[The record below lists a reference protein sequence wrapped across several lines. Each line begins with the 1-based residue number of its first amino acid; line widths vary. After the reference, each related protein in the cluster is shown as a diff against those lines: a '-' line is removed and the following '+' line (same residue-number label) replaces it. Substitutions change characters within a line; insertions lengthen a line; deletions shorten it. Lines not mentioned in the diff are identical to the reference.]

1 MDEPPQS
8 GHDQQDKPLAD
19 DVAEQ
24 LFDQLLASDSP
35 VPGNDTSPPP
45 LDKYDRLVSHN
56 EQMAAETG
64 SRTTVDSWKFHVDPD
79 VQQQLRTAGLRT
91 DSVVF
96 WIRPRSISLRDTKF
110 QQSSQNVKQFIKF
123 VSNRVSTAIEQTNV
137 MDTGRLLLLTEDGTI
152 FLVGQFALAVRVF
165 TWSLNDFR
173 IVVRMHECELNV
185 ELFHAEKT
193 ADVEQ
198 ISIGIDFSTPPN
210 IPFGGS
216 FGSLL
221 GEWFVLRKHANNRK
235 LLSTPLCLSAS
246 HTQRGHFLYPFQ
258 SSIAVWISASETG
271 LRVFSDDVDE
281 LFDFDRVV
289 SWREVQCG
297 IEAYFWSEE
306 GIRRVGITT
315 NGTVP
320 LPTVTELPRL
330 LKPKSTDAAQKAA
343 TSKSATSPEHGSD
356 TNEFEPP
363 RHESLSELLK
373 CFIEHCSELRSQGD
387 LLVADWITTSLLD
400 DQTLSVGMT
409 IVNDVGHVWVGDGA
423 FRSRPNDAGGIWYEF
438 PDGRYLQTK
447 HGCFRLDIS
456 SDAFDLWSDMCQL
469 TENRVRIV
477 ESCCS
482 LATIQSSTND
492 PAVPVTLRVNE
503 SGQVSLSR
511 SVGDDEMLS
520 LQSVSATSSLWAASY
535 GQLHVDSRDDGEVRL
550 LTASR
555 QAISSLWKI
564 REQQTLR
571 ASTCGVKLGQ
581 LYEEFS
587 KRRMEKFLVGV
598 FGSLVVTHEQLQSGG
613 TIQEFQQELDLAPA
627 GPLSEELNARLVQK
641 LSILEISRQQIGRW
655 FDRCSLYLPH
665 FWASLEQD
673 WLLATFGDQLTDKL
687 QRDREALRVRNTI
700 RSELRQLQA
709 SVGRPLQ
716 ELGQNL
722 NAVSFAFPEEIRC
735 AALASVRNA
744 AGVAEKGAMMTVFGG
759 MGAQLLL
766 GAGRASVGD
775 PIGIAILGAMG
786 LSLFG
791 RHLQKSA
798 QSKEQQ
804 IRLRAYGIQA
814 LQWWQVIQES
824 GVVMA
829 FECRQTLEQL
839 NRMSFDRDKNLLE
852 KIPRE
857 QLPVVQKRMVAT
869 MQDWLTADMQSQF
882 DEVLPGTGMF
892 GHHLVQQI
900 AASTDAEARLLIK
913 RFGSEVSV
921 STNKE

>member
-1 MDEPPQS
+1 MARPPQS
-8 GHDQQDKPLAD
+8 GQDQQHTVLAN
-19 DVAEQ
+19 DVAHHS
-24 LFDQLLASDSP
+24 LGADSP
-35 VPGNDTSPPP
+35 VRENDALPQSIDEHHG
-45 LDKYDRLVSHN
+45 LMSRD

-64 SRTTVDSWKFHVDPD
+64 SRTSVDSWQFHVPPD
-79 VQQQLRTAGLRT
+79 VQQQLRAAGLRT

-110 QQSSQNVKQFIKF
+110 QQSSQNVKQFVKF
-123 VSNRVSTAIEQTNV
+123 VSNRVSTAIERTNV

-152 FLVGQFALAVRVF
+152 CLVGQFALAVRVF
-165 TWSLNDFR
+165 NWSLNDFR
-173 IVVRMHECELNV
+173 IVVRMHDCELNV

-221 GEWFVLRKHANNRK
+221 GEWFALRKHPDNRK
-235 LLSTPLCLSAS
+235 LLPVPLCFSAS
-246 HTQRGHFLYPFQ
+246 QPRRGHFLYPVRP
-258 SSIAVWISASETG
+258 SIAAWVSVSKTG
-271 LRVFSDDVDE
+271 FRLFNDDVDE
-281 LFDFDRVV
+281 LFDFDRVI
-289 SWREVQCG
+289 SWREVRSG

-306 GIRRVGITT
+306 GIRRIGITT

-320 LPTVTELPRL
+320 LPAATELPRL
-330 LKPKSTDAAQKAA
+330 LKSQSPDNAQKADMFE
-343 TSKSATSPEHGSD
+343 SGVSPEHASD
-356 TNEFEPP
+356 TNEIGQPG
-363 RHESLSELLK
+363 HESLSDLK
-373 CFIEHCSELRSQGD
+373 QCFIEHCSEQRNQND
-387 LLVADWITTSLLD
+387 LLVAEWIATSLFD

-409 IVNDVGHVWVGDGA
+409 FVDGAGHAWVGDGP
-423 FRSRPNDAGGIWYEF
+423 FNSRLNDAGGIWYEF

-456 SDAFDLWSDMCQL
+456 SDATELWSDMCQL
-469 TENRVRIV
+469 TEGHVRIV
-477 ESCCS
+477 ESYFS
-482 LATIQSSTND
+482 LATIQSSVND
-492 PAVPVTLRVNE
+492 PAVPVTLNVSE
-503 SGQVSLSR
+503 SGQVCLSR
-511 SVGDDEMLS
+511 SVGDDEVFS
-520 LQSVSATSSLWAASY
+520 LQSVSATSSSWATSY
-535 GQLHVDSRDDGEVRL
+535 GQLHVNGPDDGVVRL

-555 QAISSLWKI
+555 QAISSLWKL

-571 ASTCGVKLGQ
+571 ASTSGVKLGQ
-581 LYEEFS
+581 LYDEFS
-587 KRRMEKFLVGV
+587 RRRMEKFLVGV
-598 FGSLVVTHEQLQSGG
+598 FGSLVVAHEQLQSGG
-613 TIQEFQQELDLAPA
+613 AIQEFQQELDLAPA

-673 WLLATFGDQLTDKL
+673 WMLATFGDQLTDKL

-700 RSELRQLQA
+700 RGELRQLQA

-722 NAVSFAFPEEIRC
+722 NAVSFAFPEEVRC

-744 AGVAEKGAMMTVFGG
+744 ASVAEKGAMMTVFGG

-839 NRMSFDRDKNLLE
+839 NRVSFDRDKSLLE

-857 QLPVVQKRMVAT
+857 QLPVVQKRMVTT
-869 MQDWLTADMQSQF
+869 MQDWLAADMQSQF

-900 AASTDAEARLLIK
+900 AASTDAEARHLIK